1 MEKRVATPDESARVG
16 TSSTQRGTEAR
27 LVLFTRLDPTT
38 SSRTRNEWWA
48 PEIREKNEGIY
59 IYIYRRRRKEGVNA
73 AKKGTPWRFE
83 IELR

>member
-48 PEIREKNEGIY
+48 PEIREKKPTYTY
-59 IYIYRRRRKEGVNA
+59 IYIGRRRKEGVNA